1 MIIHVFR
8 IGEHIF
14 LVDVTDRDVFQL
26 DNPGAEE
33 VGIVPYWSTDFRD
46 YVRVH

>member
-8 IGEHIF
+8 MGENLF
-14 LVDVTDRDVFQL
+14 MVDVTDLEVFQL
-26 DNPGAEE
+26 DNPKAEE